1 MSTLYEHPL
10 NERIRN
16 YLKLEQ
22 LFSQANFCLQGQL
35 KASHQVIFSALFA
48 ILDIIER
55 TDVRGDLIK
64 ELEKL
69 EQNMLLW
76 SKSPNIDNS
85 ILQANL
91 SITLALLTQLKRSD
105 PSWQQLKNDKFLASI
120 KQRFALQGAT
130 SSFDL
135 PQLKYWLS
143 RSQQVQVDA
152 IEGWLSQLNSISSA
166 LDLVLKCI
174 REKAAFQQINC
185 DSGFYQHSGDGL
197 LLLRIQLPSDAHYY
211 PSVSGNT
218 LRYSIR
224 FMQPCTDNGHSFLNQ
239 PITFQLAR
247 C

>member
-22 LFSQANFCLQGQL
+22 LFSQAAFCSQS
-35 KASHQVIFSALFA
+35 KVSISHQVFFTALFA
-48 ILDIIER
+48 IVDIVER

-76 SKSPNIDNS
+76 SKAPNVDNKV
-85 ILQANL
+85 LQANL
-91 SITLALLTQLKRSD
+91 TITLALIAQLKSVN
-105 PSWQQLKNDKFLASI
+105 PVWQQLKNDKFLASL
-120 KQRFALQGAT
+120 KQRFALQGAS

-135 PQLKYWLS
+135 PQLKYWLNRHQS
-143 RSQQVQVDA
+143 AQQDD
-152 IEGWLSQLNSISSA
+152 ITGWLNKLEDIAQA
-166 LDLVLKCI
+166 LHLVLKCI
-174 REKAAFQQINC
+174 RQKAVFHQINC
-185 DSGFYQHSGDGL
+185 HSGFYQDSGDGL
-197 LLLRIQLPSDAHYY
+197 LLLRIQLSNDAEFY
-211 PSVSGNT
+211 PTVSGNT

-224 FMQPCTDNGHSFLNQ
+224 FMLPCAENGHCYLNK
-239 PITFQLAR
+239 PVTFQLAS